1 MCRLE
6 ATVRIRRI
14 EPGRGNKLVGA
25 YKLLGQEL
33 LRLRLERGL
42 SLRKLARQVGM
53 TAHSGMVDY
62 ERGIRIPPP
71 DLMSSYVQVLQPDGN
86 YLTQLYEAALAD
98 RAQQRI
104 HTSLHTETPSSTAD
118 VEWVAQQYV
127 EQIVALNAV
136 VRALEELTRKLC
148 AVVS

>member
-1 MCRLE
+1 M
-6 ATVRIRRI
+6 
-14 EPGRGNKLVGA
+14 GGA

-42 SLRKLARQVGM
+42 SLRKLARQLGL

-86 YLTQLYEAALAD
+86 HLTQLYESAMAD
-98 RAQQRI
+98 RAHQRI
-104 HTSLHTETPSSTAD
+104 HNSASAGAQPGAAD
-118 VEWVAQQYV
+118 LDRVARQYA
-127 EQIVALNAV
+127 EQIAALNDV

-148 AVVS
+148 AAIT